1 MILRKNRFVRIR
13 VIGGSGI
20 FDTILNIIKKPLV
33 SKFLASAG
41 KGAASMIGKRLAQ
54 KFIPQQAPVDF
65 LPAQQTLVP
74 IAPQAIQPPVPSS
87 QATSL
92 APQAPL
98 ANSAASQAPT
108 IQEILDKYKGS
119 GTSTTKRAKRSS
131 TTGVISIQDYIKGSG
146 IKVI

>member
-74 IAPQAIQPPVPSS
+74 IAPQATLTSLATSLAPQAIQPPVPTS

-92 APQAPL
+92 AP
-98 ANSAASQAPT
+98 QAPT

-119 GTSTTKRAKRSS
+119 GT
-131 TTGVISIQDYIKGSG
+131 TGAISIQDYIKGSG

>member
-54 KFIPQQAPVDF
+54 KFIPQQA
-65 LPAQQTLVP
+65 QQTLVP
-74 IAPQAIQPPVPSS
+74 IAPQATLTSLATSLAPQAIQPPVPTS

-92 APQAPL
+92 AP
-98 ANSAASQAPT
+98 QAPT

-119 GTSTTKRAKRSS
+119 GT
-131 TTGVISIQDYIKGSG
+131 TGAISIQDYIKGSG

>member
-1 MILRKNRFVRIR
+1 MILKKNRFVRIR

-54 KFIPQQAPVDF
+54 KFIPQQQPIDFSSQPPAPTSLQPPFVPF
-65 LPAQQTLVP
+65 PQQPLVP
-74 IAPQAIQPPVPSS
+74 IASTQSPASTAQ
-87 QATSL
+87 
-92 APQAPL
+92 APQL
-98 ANSAASQAPT
+98 T

-119 GTSTTKRAKRSS
+119 GT
-131 TTGVISIQDYIKGSG
+131 TGAISIQDYIKGSG

>member
-54 KFIPQQAPVDF
+54 KFIPQQAVLPPVDF
-65 LPAQQTLVP
+65 LPAQQPAPTSLATSL
-74 IAPQAIQPPVPSS
+74 APQAIQPPVPTS

-92 APQAPL
+92 AP
-98 ANSAASQAPT
+98 QAPT

-119 GTSTTKRAKRSS
+119 GTSTTKRAKNSVSS
-131 TTGVISIQDYIKGSG
+131 RDVISIQDYIKGSG

>member
-54 KFIPQQAPVDF
+54 KFIPQQTPVEPSAPTSF
-65 LPAQQTLVP
+65 VP
-74 IAPQAIQPPVPSS
+74 QATFTSSLAPQATQPPPLTSL
-87 QATSL
+87 ATPL

-98 ANSAASQAPT
+98 ANGSAASQAPT
-108 IQEILDKYKGS
+108 VQKILDKYKGS
-119 GTSTTKRAKRSS
+119 GT
-131 TTGVISIQDYIKGSG
+131 TGAISIQDYIKGAG

>member
-20 FDTILNIIKKPLV
+20 FDTILNIIKKPIV

-54 KFIPQQAPVDF
+54 KFIPQQAVLPPVDF
-65 LPAQQTLVP
+65 LPAQQPAPTSLAPLVP
-74 IAPQAIQPPVPSS
+74 IAPTQPPAPTPLV
-87 QATSL
+87 SL
-92 APQAPL
+92 AS
-98 ANSAASQAPT
+98 SAASQAPT

-119 GTSTTKRAKRSS
+119 GT
-131 TTGVISIQDYIKGSG
+131 TGVISIQDYIKGSG

>member
-13 VIGGSGI
+13 VIGRSGI

-74 IAPQAIQPPVPSS
+74 IAPQATLTSSLAPQAIQPPVPS
-87 QATSL
+87 
-92 APQAPL
+92 
-98 ANSAASQAPT
+98 SQAPT

-119 GTSTTKRAKRSS
+119 GT
-131 TTGVISIQDYIKGSG
+131 TGAISIQDYIKGSG